1 MRQTQQPWVYIVPKN
16 VILPLCPIEALL
28 LTPGNMRDNNWE
40 KVAVLFFEISVNNG
54 VWCGIAKP
62 QFIKEIYKKF
72 SKEGAIFVQRA
83 LEQMIEKGM
92 LEVVEN
98 HHSWCSKLVYGQ
110 YNYIVC
116 PTFALLDW
124 LWMRQLRKLSKATSF

>member
-1 MRQTQQPWVYIVPKN
+1 MQQPWVFSVPEH
-16 VILPLCPIEALL
+16 ITLPLCPAEALV
-28 LTPGNMRDNNWE
+28 LTPGNMKNNNWE
-40 KVAVLFFEISVNNG
+40 KVATLLFELSVNNG

-62 QFIKEIYKKF
+62 QFVKEIYRKF
-72 SKEGAIFVQRA
+72 DKESAVFVQEA
-83 LEQMIEKGM
+83 LEQMIEEGM

-98 HHSWCSKLVYGQ
+98 HHSWYSKFALRQ

-124 LWMRQLRKLSKATSF
+124 IWMRQLRKLPKAVSF